1 MGDDADLDF
10 DSFYAS
16 SSRRLLGQVYVM
28 TGDMG
33 AAEDAIAE
41 AYARA
46 WQRWD
51 SVQRYGSPEAWVRTV
66 AMRVAVSSWRKARN
80 RLLAHRRDQYTDPL
94 AMSPEPDRVMLVKAL
109 QKIPAK
115 QRQAIVL
122 HFLADLPV
130 REVATEM
137 RTSEG
142 TVKSWLSRGRAALKT
157 ELGASASPMHRGR
170 GEY

>member
-1 MGDDADLDF
+1 MDHADLDF

-51 SVQRYGSPEAWVRTV
+51 AVQRYGSPEAWVRTV

-80 RLLAHRRDQYTDPL
+80 RLLAHRRDQALDPM
-94 AMSPEPDRVMLVKAL
+94 AGSPEPDRVMLVRAL

-115 QRQAIVL
+115 QRQALVL
-122 HFLADLPV
+122 HFIADLPV
-130 REVATEM
+130 REVAAEM
-137 RTSEG
+137 NAAEG

-157 ELGASASPMHRGR
+157 ELGASASSMHRGR